1 MTKFYFSATH
11 RFDEDHVSFICSFSR
26 TLKSKEWV
34 VVDMG
39 YPYGITTAQI
49 DKPMDEL
56 KALST
61 RDSILEVICA
71 PKEIMGY
78 EEVKKSKIQAQE
90 LLNMMEERNRIV
102 ALLEKCKKNATLDPE
117 YGELWAAYQK
127 LMSAGHNDQP
137 DGSFDI

>member
-56 KALST
+56 KALSMK
-61 RDSILEVICA
+61 DSILEIICA
-71 PKEIMGY
+71 PKEIMEY

-90 LLNMMEERNRIV
+90 LLNMMEERNRTV
-102 ALLEKCKKNATLDPE
+102 ALLEKCRKNAALDPE
-117 YGELWAAYQK
+117 YGELWQAYQK
-127 LMSAGHNDQP
+127 LMSSGHNDQT
-137 DGSFDI
+137 DDSFNI